1 MPFPT
6 FLLFFS
12 DKIDKKVVRQGCR
25 AGEMWTAQFLE
36 RLHVFGVCFL
46 FVSFS
51 IGRDKD
57 VACVQQTALRYRVS
71 SPPEDRY
78 P

>member
-1 MPFPT
+1 M
-6 FLLFFS
+6 
-12 DKIDKKVVRQGCR
+12 
-25 AGEMWTAQFLE
+25 ETAQLLE

-51 IGRDKD
+51 IGSDKD
-57 VACVQQTALRYRVS
+57 VACVQQTALKSRVS